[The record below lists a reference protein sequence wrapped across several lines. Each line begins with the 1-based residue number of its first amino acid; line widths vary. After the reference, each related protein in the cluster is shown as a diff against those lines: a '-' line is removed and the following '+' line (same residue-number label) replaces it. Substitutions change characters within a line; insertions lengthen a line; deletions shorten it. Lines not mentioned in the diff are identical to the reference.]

1 MTPMKIYKNPYAV
14 TVLFGIFFVLS
25 LLYGYTEQNSS
36 KDLELKLSEAQKE
49 LSELKANLAQKEKE
63 LKNKEEEIKR
73 KDELIETHK
82 TLIAALRKGNS
93 ELEKKYDSLIQ
104 ATNEAAKSVELF
116 KKRAEADEMLLA
128 KYSKVFFLNE
138 HYAPE
143 HLSLVPQEFS
153 QNGKTLQVKSEVLP
167 FLQAMLE
174 DMKKEGLDPKVV
186 SAYRSFEQQKNLKG
200 IYLQTY
206 GSGANKFSADQGY
219 SEHQLGTTVDIINNG
234 NNLTLNFENTPEFK
248 WLKDNAWRYG
258 FILSY
263 PKNNGYYI
271 YEPWHWRFVGVDLAK
286 YLHDNNLHFYDL
298 PQSKL
303 NNYLIFI
310 FDKKP
315 IRDSANESQS

>member
-1 MTPMKIYKNPYAV
+1 MV
-14 TVLFGIFFVLS
+14 IFILS
-25 LLYGYTEQNSS
+25 LLYGYKSQSKLEDLNIKFEETKKELELTK
-36 KDLELKLSEAQKE
+36 KDLSKTRKDLQ
-49 LSELKANLAQKEKE
+49 
-63 LKNKEEEIKR
+63 NKEEEIKR
-73 KDELIETHK
+73 KDELIEIHK
-82 TLIAALRKGNS
+82 TLIEALRKGNS

-143 HLSLVPQEFS
+143 RLSLVPREFS

-174 DMKKEGLDPKVV
+174 DMKNEGLDPKVV

-234 NNLTLNFENTPEFK
+234 NNLTLDFENTPEFK
-248 WLKDNAWRYG
+248 WLKENAWRYG

-263 PKNNGYYI
+263 PKDNKYYI
-271 YEPWHWRFVGVDLAK
+271 YEPWHWRFVGVELAK
-286 YLHDNNLHFYDL
+286 YLHDNNLHFYNL
-298 PQSKL
+298 RQSKL
-303 NNYLIFI
+303 NDYLIFI

-315 IRDSANESQS
+315 IRVKSDAQT